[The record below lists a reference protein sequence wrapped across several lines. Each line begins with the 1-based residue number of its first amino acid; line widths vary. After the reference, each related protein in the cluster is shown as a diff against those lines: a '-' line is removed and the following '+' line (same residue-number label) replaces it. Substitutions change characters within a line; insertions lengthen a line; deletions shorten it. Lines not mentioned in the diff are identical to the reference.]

1 MNNTQATALG
11 IDIGGSGIKGA
22 IVDLENGVLLSE
34 RHRIPTPQPATP
46 EAVATVFKQLVDH
59 FNWKGNIGVGF
70 PAIIQDG
77 VAKTATN
84 VDDGW
89 IDTDAAKLFT
99 ETCGQKV
106 VVLNDADAAGLA
118 EYQFGLGGN
127 KKGVTLLLTIGTG
140 IGSALFINNH
150 LVPNTEFGHVF
161 FKKKIAELSVSDRA
175 RKEQELSYEKWGK
188 RFNKYLLHMERI
200 LSPNL
205 IVLGGGCSKKFHLY
219 SDSFTTN
226 ATVQPA
232 KLLNEAGII
241 GAAYYANQL

>member
-1 MNNTQATALG
+1 MNTQATALG

-22 IVDLENGVLLSE
+22 IVDLEKGVLLSE
-34 RHRIPTPQPATP
+34 RHRIPTPKPATP
-46 EAVATVFKQLVDH
+46 EAVASVFKQLVDH
-59 FNWKGNIGVGF
+59 FNWKGNIGAGF
-70 PAIIQDG
+70 PAIIQNG

-89 IDTDAAKLFT
+89 IDTDAAKLFS
-99 ETCGQKV
+99 EICGQKV

-118 EYQFGLGGN
+118 EYKFGLGGEN
-127 KKGVTLLLTIGTG
+127 KGVTLLLTIGTG
-140 IGSALFINNH
+140 IGSALFIDKH

-188 RFNKYLLHMERI
+188 RFNKYLLHMERL

-205 IVLGGGCSKKFHLY
+205 IVLGGGCSKKFSQY
-219 SDSFTTN
+219 SHCFTTN

-241 GAAYYANQL
+241 GAAYYANQT